1 MEEGSDRED
10 VTPGARVKD
19 IVFVVRCTCLV
30 FFFSFMNIFTPE
42 DMRIIRMSHFQSFIG
57 PQLWFKQ

>member
-19 IVFVVRCTCLV
+19 ILFVVRCTCLV

-42 DMRIIRMSHFQSFIG
+42 DMRIIQCVQKRRRKSKRLLHH
-57 PQLWFKQ
+57 